1 MGTIRKG
8 KISHGHERKWD
19 RMGAERNSWTTSFCI
34 GLQEKGSRTGSRRIN
49 GT

>member
-1 MGTIRKG
+1 MGTVRKA
-8 KISHGHERKWD
+8 KISHGHERKWN
-19 RMGAERNSWTTSFCI
+19 RMGSEGNSWTTSFCI